1 MAPSTLRRYIRRV
14 PIYVFKDAISPRVI
28 ALANERG
35 AAEFLPR
42 IGRWRQADGHGADGV
57 TGLPEFLQ
65 TTIDERGY
73 ILLYVGREVAYPAP
87 AMPLPFT
94 RRANDD

>member
-1 MAPSTLRRYIRRV
+1 M
-14 PIYVFKDAISPRVI
+14 PIHVFRAERQPRVI

-35 AAEFLPR
+35 ATELLPR
-42 IGRWRQADGHGADGV
+42 LGQWRQADGHGVDGV

-65 TTIDERGY
+65 TAIDERGY
-73 ILLYVGREVAYPAP
+73 VLLYVGREVACPAT
-87 AMPLPFT
+87 ATLLPFT